1 MKKYFVIG
9 NPIEHSLSPALHNY
23 WIKENN
29 IEANYDK
36 KKLEEFE
43 LEDLIFKVK
52 KRKIDG
58 LNVTV
63 PFKNK
68 VISFLD
74 KLTFEAEQTQSV
86 NTIYFDGNGTIG
98 HNTDIEGFELSIK
111 NIKYN
116 LNDKKILILGAG
128 GVVPSIIFA
137 LNKMKVSN
145 IVVANRTKK
154 NAENL
159 KNLFKNLSVID
170 WGEVPDIDMIINAT
184 TLGLN
189 NNDEFNLDFSKVKKK
204 RLFYDV
210 IYNPRTTRFLEI
222 GKKLNCKIENGKMMF
237 IYQALGSFRLWHG
250 VTPKINENVINL
262 LDK

>member
-9 NPIEHSLSPALHNY
+9 NPIEHSLSPVLHNY

-43 LEDLIFKVK
+43 LGDLIFKLK
-52 KRKIDG
+52 KKQIDG

-86 NTIYFDGNGTIG
+86 NTIYLDGNEIIG

-116 LNDKKILILGAG
+116 LNDKKIFILGAG
-128 GVVPSIIFA
+128 GVVPSII
-137 LNKMKVSN
+137 
-145 IVVANRTKK
+145 
-154 NAENL
+154 
-159 KNLFKNLSVID
+159 
-170 WGEVPDIDMIINAT
+170 
-184 TLGLN
+184 
-189 NNDEFNLDFSKVKKK
+189 
-204 RLFYDV
+204 
-210 IYNPRTTRFLEI
+210 
-222 GKKLNCKIENGKMMF
+222 
-237 IYQALGSFRLWHG
+237 
-250 VTPKINENVINL
+250 
-262 LDK
+262 